1 MWKFLDLLM
10 ILSALAT
17 FVYLFLSFKNKGNRR
32 YVQLRELCTGLFF
45 VFWGLG
51 DMLNRGAY
59 FFGSAFLGLGI
70 VWLVI
75 ANRELRKKQ

>member
-1 MWKFLDLLM
+1 MWKFLDVLM

-17 FVYLFLSFKNKGNRR
+17 FVFLFLSFKNKGVQR

-51 DMLNRGAY
+51 DMLNRDAV
-59 FFGSAFLGLGI
+59 FFGSAFLGLGL

-75 ANRELRKKQ
+75 ANREIRKQK

>member
-10 ILSALAT
+10 VLSAVAT

-51 DMLNRGAY
+51 DILNRDAG
-59 FFGSAFLGLGI
+59 FFGAAFLGIGI
-70 VWLVI
+70 VWLLM
-75 ANRELRKKQ
+75 AYREMRKKQ